1 MGKKNDAG
9 GLTTESIPTS
19 DLATY
24 YRNPRRG
31 NVEVIAESLER
42 LGQYRPIVVNRG
54 THTGR
59 PNEVLAGNHT
69 LLAAQKLGWE
79 RIDAVTVDVD
89 EETAA
94 RIVLVDN
101 KSSDLATYDDD
112 LLADLLQELP
122 HLEATGWT
130 DDELKRLTE
139 YELPAGFTAFDES
152 VADDVPTGTPK
163 TYTCPEC
170 GHVFTSEDA

>member
-1 MGKKNDAG
+1 MLTENDT
-9 GLTTESIPTS
+9 GLTTRPIAT
-19 DLATY
+19 DKLTTY

-31 NVEVIAESLER
+31 NIPVITESLEH
-42 LGQYRPIVVNRG
+42 LGQYRPIVVNLG

-69 LLAAQKLGWE
+69 LLAARELGWE

-101 KSSDLATYDDD
+101 RSSDLAANDDEA
-112 LLADLLQELP
+112 LVALLQDLP
-122 HLEATGWT
+122 DLEATGWT
-130 DDELKRLTE
+130 EDELKRLTD
-139 YELPAGFTAFDES
+139 YELPEGFPAFDES
-152 VADDVPTGTPK
+152 IADGLEPQAPQTH
-163 TYTCPEC
+163 TCPQC
-170 GHVFTSEDA
+170 GHTFTGDS